1 MDASEH
7 LDILARVATVAD
19 AAALAPAVTA
29 VLVLGLDDAKAEAL
43 SRHPGL
49 RTLYHDGQPALT
61 DAGLRALAHLRSLQV
76 LDLEWCDRITDAGL
90 QALTALH
97 ELEWLDLSFCA
108 GVTAAGVTALERAL
122 PQCMIER

>member
-1 MDASEH
+1 MDPSED
-7 LDILARVATVAD
+7 LDTLERVVTVED
-19 AAALAPAVTA
+19 AAALAPDVTA

-43 SRHPGL
+43 AHHPGL
-49 RTLYHDGQPALT
+49 RTIYHDGQPALT
-61 DAGLRALAHLRSLQV
+61 DAGLRALARLKRLQV

-90 QALTALH
+90 KVLVALR

-108 GVTAAGVTALERAL
+108 GVTDAGVAALERAL